1 MAIDMDKL
9 PRVRINFLPTPL
21 VELKRLGSLLGGPT
35 ILMKRDDMTGVAL
48 GGNKTRK
55 LEFLLGEAVAQ
66 GCDTVI
72 TGGAMQSNHCRQTAG
87 AAAMVGLECHLAL
100 GGGPPRAV
108 EGNLLLDYLFGAKVH
123 WCGEHKKG
131 ELIPEIAE
139 RLRSGGR
146 RPYVIP
152 FGGSNATGALG
163 FVAAARELKEQLDAR
178 GVKADRIVIPSASGG
193 THAGMT
199 VGVDLFG
206 LDARIVGIAIDRA
219 NPGQPAYEAE
229 LAVLANQIAER
240 LGERAA
246 YSPGSFEMKYDYF
259 GGGYAAVGDLER
271 EAIRLAANREGVL
284 MDPVYSGRALG
295 AMIDMIRKKE
305 LAAGQTVLFWHTG
318 GTPALFELAEEV
330 LTERGQAK

>member
-1 MAIDMDKL
+1 MAIDIDTL

-21 VELKRLGSLLGGPT
+21 VELKRLGSFLGGPT

-66 GCDTVI
+66 RCDTVI

-87 AAAMVGLECHLAL
+87 AAAIVGLECHLAL
-100 GGGPPRAV
+100 GGERPDAA
-108 EGNLLLDYLFGAKVH
+108 EGNLMLDYLFGATVH

-131 ELIPEIAE
+131 ERIPEIAE
-139 RLRSGGR
+139 ELRSRGR

-152 FGGSNATGALG
+152 FGGSNATGAMG
-163 FVAAARELKEQLDAR
+163 FVAAVRELKEQLNAR
-178 GVKADRIVIPSASGG
+178 HVRVDCIVIPSASGG

-199 VGVDLFG
+199 TGSDVFG
-206 LDARIVGIAIDRA
+206 LDTRIVGIAIDRA
-219 NPGQPAYEAE
+219 EPGEPAYEAE
-229 LAVLANQIAER
+229 LAALANQIAQK
-240 LGERAA
+240 LGAPAA
-246 YSPGSFEMKYDYF
+246 YLPGSFEMKYDYF
-259 GGGYAAVGDLER
+259 GRGYAAVGDLER
-271 EAIRLAANREGVL
+271 EAIRLAASREGVL

-295 AMIDMIRKKE
+295 GMIDMIRNKE

-318 GTPALFELAEEV
+318 GTPALFEMSGEV
-330 LTERGQAK
+330 LTMKEETR